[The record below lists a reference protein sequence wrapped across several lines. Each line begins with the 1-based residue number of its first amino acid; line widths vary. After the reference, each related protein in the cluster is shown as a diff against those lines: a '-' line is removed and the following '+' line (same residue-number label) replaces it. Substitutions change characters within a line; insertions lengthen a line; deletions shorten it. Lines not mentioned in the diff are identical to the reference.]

1 MLGYLI
7 LLFYFSCE
15 DTLIELRTRNVS
27 VASRSSAGISAEIE
41 KRSRSVSGGES
52 RSSDE
57 LSARN
62 SPRRS
67 EPSVGNNVSLFL
79 SASEIDIAF
88 EDDQSTV
95 FNISGVYSNPEQT
108 ADGEIIFN
116 PVHRSSS
123 LC

>member
-1 MLGYLI
+1 ML
-7 LLFYFSCE
+7 
-15 DTLIELRTRNVS
+15 ELRTRNVS
-27 VASRSSAGISAEIE
+27 DASRRSSAEISAEVE
-41 KRSRSVSGGES
+41 KRSRNVSEGES

-79 SASEIDIAF
+79 SASEVDIAF

-95 FNISGVYSNPEQT
+95 FNITGIYSNPEQT
-108 ADGEIIFN
+108 ADNEIIFN